1 MPKLLLEWP
10 DRKQGE
16 MIPKGYGVAW
26 RNYTT
31 ATTTLIPIPL
41 NFLLAWI
48 REVYF
53 RLITGPR
60 DRLEQQIIISLS
72 EDEARGYSHGYQDGF
87 KVGEKAAAKRAQIL
101 MEQFIQ
107 GTTAP

>member
-10 DRKQGE
+10 DQKQGE

-26 RNYTT
+26 RNYEV
-31 ATTTLIPIPL
+31 ATTILIPIPL

-48 REVYF
+48 REGYF
-53 RLITGPR
+53 RLIAGPR
-60 DRLEQQIIISLS
+60 DRLEQQIIASLS
-72 EDEARGYSHGYQDGF
+72 EDEARGYQDGF

-101 MEQFIQ
+101 IDAFLK
-107 GTTAP
+107 AP